1 MNLEI
6 KELIR
11 VSINYTTKNQGF
23 SCSSLQRYPDF
34 MLYSYMYTST
44 AVPGLRKYKLT
55 WSRGVEHMLY
65 WNYVC
70 KFKNCYLV
78 FDAQNTI

>member
-1 MNLEI
+1 MCEFGT
-6 KELIR
+6 KGLIR

-23 SCSSLQRYPDF
+23 LVQVCKGIPL
-34 MLYSYMYTST
+34 T